1 MKTLKIEEV
10 KVGMIAGR
18 HDLPVDN
25 YIFEE
30 IENVFSFKTIRSKVV
45 QFIQENFKYEDS
57 FKNLIV
63 YVTGLTPVT
72 VEIVS
77 VCVRSHIALTLMHYD
92 KYSGKYIPQYIGI
105 YTIQ

>member
-10 KVGMIAGR
+10 RVGMIAGR

-25 YIFEE
+25 YIFEK

-45 QFIQENFKYEDS
+45 QFIKENFKYEDS
-57 FKNLIV
+57 FKSLIV
-63 YVTGLTPVT
+63 YVTGLTPVIA
-72 VEIVS
+72 EIVS

-105 YTIQ
+105 YTI

>member
-1 MKTLKIEEV
+1 MKTLKVEEV

-30 IENVFSFKTIRSKVV
+30 IENVFSFKTIRSKIIK
-45 QFIQENFKYEDS
+45 FIQENFKYKDS

-72 VEIVS
+72 AEIVS
-77 VCVRSHIALTLMHYD
+77 VCIKSRVALTLMHYD

-105 YTIQ
+105 YTI